1 MDATGG
7 TNTDTKQ
14 RLGVSGWGPDRK
26 RGAVSF
32 TFDNLGEA
40 ADLEFG
46 TWPKDKPVGSHYTVV
61 NVIPELLRRIKGMSA
76 TFFTEAWNAETYPD
90 TLRAMVAHGHEVGIH
105 GWRHEIWSR
114 LDNGSQTSI
123 LNRCVT
129 AMQRIGLTPRGFR
142 PPGGAGSPNVPT
154 LLRQNGLTYV
164 SEVGEADA
172 LDEGIVRLPFAWRGV
187 DGVFLQPELGKALG
201 LSTGE
206 DGSATG
212 VDAVLENF
220 STAILNARQNGG
232 HAILIFHPWLL
243 GQDPQRIEALMT
255 LVNLALSDN
264 ELWVASCGQV
274 AEWLLADAT

>member
-1 MDATGG
+1 MDANSATSKGG
-7 TNTDTKQ
+7 GQ
-14 RLGVSGWGPDRK
+14 RLGSSGWGPDRK

-46 TWPKDKPVGSHYTVV
+46 NWPKETPVGSHYTVV
-61 NVIPELLRRIKGMSA
+61 DVVPELLRRIKGMSA

-90 TLRAMVAHGHEVGIH
+90 TLSAMVAHGHEVGIH

-114 LDNGSQTSI
+114 LDVASQTSV
-123 LNRCVT
+123 LSRCVK

-142 PPGGAGSPNVPT
+142 PPGGAGSPNVPM

-172 LDEGIVRLPFAWRGV
+172 IDDGIVRLPFAWRGV
-187 DGVFLQPELGKALG
+187 DGVFLQPELGKAIG
-201 LSTGE
+201 LTTGE
-206 DGSATG
+206 NGSATG

-220 STAILNARQNGG
+220 SSAILNAKKNGG

-243 GQDPQRIEALMT
+243 GQDPKRIEALMT

-264 ELWVASCGQV
+264 EIWVASCGQV
-274 AEWLLADAT
+274 AEWLLADST